1 MKEKKVPAIRF
12 QGFTDEWEQ
21 RKVGNFYD
29 FKNGLNKGKEFFG
42 TGVPIVNFTDVFH
55 HRGLVASQLYG
66 RVSLTPEEVHNILVK
81 KGEIFYTRTSET
93 LEEIGY
99 PSVMMD
105 TPKNTVFSGFVLRG
119 RSIEDSDPLDDL
131 FKKYVFFTKSFRS
144 EMTKKSSMTT
154 RALTSG
160 TSIKKMLFQY
170 PASKKEQ
177 HQIGLCITELDHL
190 ITLHQCKLTKLQLL
204 KKSMLTKMF
213 PKDGARVPEIRFQG
227 FHDDWKLY
235 PLNELAVFGG
245 GHTPSMADEA
255 NYKKDGICWVTSQ
268 DVKTDYL
275 FDTRTKLSDK
285 GASELKLYPD
295 GTIIMVTRS
304 GILRHTL
311 PIALLKI
318 PATVNQDI
326 RTISVGLSFSSTWL
340 MQYLKVHERELLL
353 NYGKVGTTVESIDF
367 SKLKTMNLLVPTM
380 DEQEKIGAY
389 FSRMDNLIAIHQHN
403 IAKLQHI
410 KQAMLSKLFV

>member
-1 MKEKKVPAIRF
+1 MNEKKIPAIRF
-12 QGFTDEWEQ
+12 QGFTDEWEHHKFGDIAKFINGRAYTQ
-21 RKVGNFYD
+21 NELLPTGKYKVLRVGNFYTNESWYYSNLELAEKYYAED
-29 FKNGLNKGKEFFG
+29 GDLLYTWSATFGPHIWHGEKVIYHHHIWKVDVSDRLDKYFAMQLFEQDKHDILSGYNGSTMAHITKYGMEKKRVIIPPNIEEQKQLGIFLGKL
-42 TGVPIVNFTDVFH
+42 D
-55 HRGLVASQLYG
+55 QL
-66 RVSLTPEEVHNILVK
+66 I
-81 KGEIFYTRTSET
+81 
-93 LEEIGY
+93 
-99 PSVMMD
+99 
-105 TPKNTVFSGFVLRG
+105 
-119 RSIEDSDPLDDL
+119 
-131 FKKYVFFTKSFRS
+131 
-144 EMTKKSSMTT
+144 
-154 RALTSG
+154 A
-160 TSIKKMLFQY
+160 
-170 PASKKEQ
+170 
-177 HQIGLCITELDHL
+177 
-190 ITLHQCKLTKLQLL
+190 LHQHKLTKLQLL

-227 FHDDWKLY
+227 FHDDWKLH

-245 GHTPSMADEA
+245 GHTPSMADEKKK
-255 NYKKDGICWVTSQ
+255 KKDGICWVTSQ

-326 RTISVGLSFSSTWL
+326 RTISVGLSCSSTWL
-340 MQYLKVHERELLL
+340 MHYLKVHERELLL

-367 SKLKTMNLLVPTM
+367 SKLKTMDLLVPTM

-389 FSRMDNLIAIHQHN
+389 FSRMDDLIAIHQHN
-403 IAKLQHI
+403 IAKWQHI
-410 KQAMLSKLFV
+410 KQAMLSKLFA

>member
-1 MKEKKVPAIRF
+1 MSEKKTPAIRF
-12 QGFTDEWEQ
+12 KGFADDWEQ
-21 RKVGNFYD
+21 RKIEDLAEVNPKSVIPEKFEYVDLESVVGTEIIAHRTETRDSAPSRAQRLAKKGDVFYQTVRPYQKNNCLFEGAERSYVFSTGYAQLRSHGDSYFLLTMLQREDFVNNVLDRCTGTSYPAINANVLADLTVSYPVDIQEQIKIGQD
-29 FKNGLNKGKEFFG
+29 FK
-42 TGVPIVNFTDVFH
+42 
-55 HRGLVASQLYG
+55 R
-66 RVSLTPEEVHNILVK
+66 
-81 KGEIFYTRTSET
+81 
-93 LEEIGY
+93 
-99 PSVMMD
+99 
-105 TPKNTVFSGFVLRG
+105 
-119 RSIEDSDPLDDL
+119 LD
-131 FKKYVFFTKSFRS
+131 Y
-144 EMTKKSSMTT
+144 
-154 RALTSG
+154 
-160 TSIKKMLFQY
+160 
-170 PASKKEQ
+170 
-177 HQIGLCITELDHL
+177 L
-190 ITLHQCKLTKLQLL
+190 IALHQRKLTKLQLL

-227 FHDDWKLY
+227 FHDDWKLH

-275 FDTRTKLSDK
+275 FDTCTKLSDK

-367 SKLKTMNLLVPTM
+367 SKLKTMDLLVPTM

-389 FSRMDNLIAIHQHN
+389 FSRMDDLIAIHQHN

>member
-1 MKEKKVPAIRF
+1 MSEKKTPAIRF
-12 QGFTDEWEQ
+12 KGFADDWEQ
-21 RKVGNFYD
+21 RKIEDLAEVNPKSVIPEKFEYVDLESVVGTEIIAHRTETRDSAPSRAQRLAKKGDVFYQTVRPYQKNNCLFEGAERSYVFSTGYAQLRSHGDSYFLLTMLQREDFVNNVLDRCTGTSYPAINANVLADLTVSYPVDIQEQIKIGQD
-29 FKNGLNKGKEFFG
+29 FK
-42 TGVPIVNFTDVFH
+42 
-55 HRGLVASQLYG
+55 R
-66 RVSLTPEEVHNILVK
+66 
-81 KGEIFYTRTSET
+81 
-93 LEEIGY
+93 
-99 PSVMMD
+99 
-105 TPKNTVFSGFVLRG
+105 
-119 RSIEDSDPLDDL
+119 LD
-131 FKKYVFFTKSFRS
+131 Y
-144 EMTKKSSMTT
+144 
-154 RALTSG
+154 
-160 TSIKKMLFQY
+160 
-170 PASKKEQ
+170 
-177 HQIGLCITELDHL
+177 L
-190 ITLHQCKLTKLQLL
+190 IALHQRKLTKLQLL

-227 FHDDWKLY
+227 FHDDWKLH

-275 FDTRTKLSDK
+275 FDTCTKLSDK

-326 RTISVGLSFSSTWL
+326 RTISVGLSCSSTWL
-340 MQYLKVHERELLL
+340 MHYLKVHERELLL

-367 SKLKTMNLLVPTM
+367 SKLKTMDLLVPTM

-389 FSRMDNLIAIHQHN
+389 FSRMDDLIAIHQHN
-403 IAKLQHI
+403 IAKWQHI

>member
-1 MKEKKVPAIRF
+1 MSEKKTPAIRF
-12 QGFTDEWEQ
+12 KGFADDWEQ
-21 RKVGNFYD
+21 RKIEDLAEVNPKSVIPEKFEYVDLESVVGTEIIAHRTETRDSAPSRAQRLAKKGDVFYQTVRPYQKNNCLFEGAERSYVFSTGYAQLRSHGDSYFLLTMLQREDFVNNVLDRCTGTSYPAINANVLADLTVSYPVDIQEQIKIGQD
-29 FKNGLNKGKEFFG
+29 FK
-42 TGVPIVNFTDVFH
+42 
-55 HRGLVASQLYG
+55 R
-66 RVSLTPEEVHNILVK
+66 
-81 KGEIFYTRTSET
+81 
-93 LEEIGY
+93 
-99 PSVMMD
+99 
-105 TPKNTVFSGFVLRG
+105 
-119 RSIEDSDPLDDL
+119 LD
-131 FKKYVFFTKSFRS
+131 Y
-144 EMTKKSSMTT
+144 
-154 RALTSG
+154 
-160 TSIKKMLFQY
+160 
-170 PASKKEQ
+170 
-177 HQIGLCITELDHL
+177 L
-190 ITLHQCKLTKLQLL
+190 ITLHQRKLTKLQLL

-227 FHDDWKLY
+227 FHDDWKLH

-275 FDTRTKLSDK
+275 FDTCTKLSDK

-326 RTISVGLSFSSTWL
+326 RTISVGLSCSSTWL
-340 MQYLKVHERELLL
+340 MHYLKVHERELLL

-367 SKLKTMNLLVPTM
+367 SKLKTMDLLVPTM

-389 FSRMDNLIAIHQHN
+389 FSRMDDLIAIHQHN
-403 IAKLQHI
+403 IAKWQHI

>member
-1 MKEKKVPAIRF
+1 MSEKKTPAIRF
-12 QGFTDEWEQ
+12 EGFMDEWEQ
-21 RKVGNFYD
+21 HEFGDIAKFINGRAYAQNELLPTGKYKVLRVGNFYTNESWYYSNLELVD
-29 FKNGLNKGKEFFG
+29 KYYAKYGDLLYTWSATFGPHIWHGEKVIYHYHIWKVDVSNRLDKYFAMQLLEQDKHDILSGYNGSTMAHITKYGMEKKRVTIPPNIEEQKQLGIFLGK
-42 TGVPIVNFTDVFH
+42 
-55 HRGLVASQLYG
+55 
-66 RVSLTPEEVHNILVK
+66 
-81 KGEIFYTRTSET
+81 
-93 LEEIGY
+93 
-99 PSVMMD
+99 
-105 TPKNTVFSGFVLRG
+105 
-119 RSIEDSDPLDDL
+119 LDN
-131 FKKYVFFTKSFRS
+131 
-144 EMTKKSSMTT
+144 
-154 RALTSG
+154 
-160 TSIKKMLFQY
+160 
-170 PASKKEQ
+170 
-177 HQIGLCITELDHL
+177 L
-190 ITLHQCKLTKLQLL
+190 IALHQHKLTKLQLL

>member
-1 MKEKKVPAIRF
+1 MSEKKTPAIRF
-12 QGFTDEWEQ
+12 KGFTDDWEQ
-21 RKVGNFYD
+21 CKLEDLAEVNPKSVIPEKFEYVDLESVVGTEIITHRTETRD
-29 FKNGLNKGKEFFG
+29 TAPSRAQRLAKKG
-42 TGVPIVNFTDVFH
+42 DVFYQTV
-55 HRGLVASQLYG
+55 RPYQ
-66 RVSLTPEEVHNILVK
+66 
-81 KGEIFYTRTSET
+81 
-93 LEEIGY
+93 
-99 PSVMMD
+99 
-105 TPKNTVFSGFVLRG
+105 KNNCLFEGAERSYVFSTGYAQLRSHGDSYFLLTMLQREDFVNNV
-119 RSIEDSDPLDDL
+119 LDRC
-131 FKKYVFFTKSFRS
+131 T
-144 EMTKKSSMTT
+144 
-154 RALTSG
+154 G
-160 TSIKKMLFQY
+160 TSY
-170 PASKKEQ
+170 PAINANVLADLTVSYPVDIQEQ
-177 HQIGLCITELDHL
+177 IKIGQYFKRLDYL
-190 ITLHQCKLTKLQLL
+190 IALHQRKLTKLQLL

-227 FHDDWKLY
+227 FHDDWKLH

-326 RTISVGLSFSSTWL
+326 RTISVGLSCSSTWL
-340 MQYLKVHERELLL
+340 MHYLKVHERELLL

-367 SKLKTMNLLVPTM
+367 SKLKTMDLLVPTM

-389 FSRMDNLIAIHQHN
+389 FSRMDDLIAIHQHN
-403 IAKLQHI
+403 IAKWQHI

>member
-1 MKEKKVPAIRF
+1 MNEKKIPAIRF
-12 QGFTDEWEQ
+12 QGFTDEWEHHKFGDIAKFINGRAYTQ
-21 RKVGNFYD
+21 NELLPTGKYKVLRVGNFYTNESWYYSNLELAEKYYAED
-29 FKNGLNKGKEFFG
+29 GDLLYTWSATFGPHIWHGEKVIYHYHIWKVDVSDRLDKYFAMQLFEQDKHDILSGYNGSTMAHITKYGMEKKRVIIPPNIEEQKQLGIFLGKL
-42 TGVPIVNFTDVFH
+42 D
-55 HRGLVASQLYG
+55 QL
-66 RVSLTPEEVHNILVK
+66 I
-81 KGEIFYTRTSET
+81 
-93 LEEIGY
+93 
-99 PSVMMD
+99 
-105 TPKNTVFSGFVLRG
+105 
-119 RSIEDSDPLDDL
+119 
-131 FKKYVFFTKSFRS
+131 
-144 EMTKKSSMTT
+144 
-154 RALTSG
+154 A
-160 TSIKKMLFQY
+160 
-170 PASKKEQ
+170 
-177 HQIGLCITELDHL
+177 
-190 ITLHQCKLTKLQLL
+190 LHQHKLTKLQLL

-227 FHDDWKLY
+227 FHDDWKLH

-326 RTISVGLSFSSTWL
+326 RTISVGLSCSSTWL
-340 MQYLKVHERELLL
+340 MHYLKVHERELLL

-367 SKLKTMNLLVPTM
+367 SKLKTMDLLVPTM

-389 FSRMDNLIAIHQHN
+389 FSRMDDLIAIHQHN
-403 IAKLQHI
+403 IAKWQHI

>member
-1 MKEKKVPAIRF
+1 
-12 QGFTDEWEQ
+12 
-21 RKVGNFYD
+21 
-29 FKNGLNKGKEFFG
+29 
-42 TGVPIVNFTDVFH
+42 
-55 HRGLVASQLYG
+55 
-66 RVSLTPEEVHNILVK
+66 
-81 KGEIFYTRTSET
+81 
-93 LEEIGY
+93 
-99 PSVMMD
+99 
-105 TPKNTVFSGFVLRG
+105 
-119 RSIEDSDPLDDL
+119 
-131 FKKYVFFTKSFRS
+131 
-144 EMTKKSSMTT
+144 
-154 RALTSG
+154 
-160 TSIKKMLFQY
+160 
-170 PASKKEQ
+170 
-177 HQIGLCITELDHL
+177 
-190 ITLHQCKLTKLQLL
+190 
-204 KKSMLTKMF
+204 MLTKMF

-227 FHDDWKLY
+227 FHDDWKLH

-275 FDTRTKLSDK
+275 FDTCTKLSDK

-326 RTISVGLSFSSTWL
+326 RTISVGLSCSSTWL
-340 MQYLKVHERELLL
+340 MHYLKVHERELLL

>member
-1 MKEKKVPAIRF
+1 MSEKKTPAIRF
-12 QGFTDEWEQ
+12 KGFADDWEQ
-21 RKVGNFYD
+21 RKIEDLAEVNPKSVIPEKFEYVDLESVVGTEIIAHRTETRDSAPSRAQRLAKKGDVFYQTVRPYQKNNCLFEGAERSYVFSTGYAQLRSHGDSYFLLTMLQREDFVNNVLDRCTGTSYPAINANVLADLTVSYPVDIQEQIKIGQD
-29 FKNGLNKGKEFFG
+29 FK
-42 TGVPIVNFTDVFH
+42 
-55 HRGLVASQLYG
+55 R
-66 RVSLTPEEVHNILVK
+66 
-81 KGEIFYTRTSET
+81 
-93 LEEIGY
+93 
-99 PSVMMD
+99 
-105 TPKNTVFSGFVLRG
+105 
-119 RSIEDSDPLDDL
+119 LD
-131 FKKYVFFTKSFRS
+131 Y
-144 EMTKKSSMTT
+144 
-154 RALTSG
+154 
-160 TSIKKMLFQY
+160 
-170 PASKKEQ
+170 
-177 HQIGLCITELDHL
+177 L
-190 ITLHQCKLTKLQLL
+190 IALHQRKLTKLQLL

-227 FHDDWKLY
+227 FHDDWKLH

-275 FDTRTKLSDK
+275 FDTCTKLSDK

>member
-1 MKEKKVPAIRF
+1 MNEKKIPAIRF
-12 QGFTDEWEQ
+12 QGFTDEWEHHKFGDIAKFINGRAYTQ
-21 RKVGNFYD
+21 NELLPTGKYKVLRVGNFYTNESWYYSNLELAEKYYAED
-29 FKNGLNKGKEFFG
+29 GDLLYTWSATFGPHIWHGEKVIYHYHIWKVDVSDRLDKYFAMQLFEQDKHDILSGYNGSTMAHITKYGMEKKRVIIPPNIEEQKQLGIFLGKL
-42 TGVPIVNFTDVFH
+42 D
-55 HRGLVASQLYG
+55 QL
-66 RVSLTPEEVHNILVK
+66 I
-81 KGEIFYTRTSET
+81 
-93 LEEIGY
+93 
-99 PSVMMD
+99 
-105 TPKNTVFSGFVLRG
+105 
-119 RSIEDSDPLDDL
+119 
-131 FKKYVFFTKSFRS
+131 
-144 EMTKKSSMTT
+144 
-154 RALTSG
+154 A
-160 TSIKKMLFQY
+160 
-170 PASKKEQ
+170 
-177 HQIGLCITELDHL
+177 
-190 ITLHQCKLTKLQLL
+190 LHQHKLTKLQLL

>member
-1 MKEKKVPAIRF
+1 MSEKKTPAIRF
-12 QGFTDEWEQ
+12 EGFMDEWEQ
-21 RKVGNFYD
+21 HEFGDIAKFINGRAYAQNELLPTGKYKVLRVGNFYTNESWYYSNLELVD
-29 FKNGLNKGKEFFG
+29 KYYAKYGDLLYTWSATFGPHIWHGEKVIYHYHIWKVDVSNRLDKYFAMQLLEQDKHDILSGYNGSTMAHITKYGMEKKRVTIPPNIEEQKQLGIFLGK
-42 TGVPIVNFTDVFH
+42 
-55 HRGLVASQLYG
+55 
-66 RVSLTPEEVHNILVK
+66 
-81 KGEIFYTRTSET
+81 
-93 LEEIGY
+93 
-99 PSVMMD
+99 
-105 TPKNTVFSGFVLRG
+105 
-119 RSIEDSDPLDDL
+119 LDN
-131 FKKYVFFTKSFRS
+131 
-144 EMTKKSSMTT
+144 
-154 RALTSG
+154 
-160 TSIKKMLFQY
+160 
-170 PASKKEQ
+170 
-177 HQIGLCITELDHL
+177 L
-190 ITLHQCKLTKLQLL
+190 IALHQHKLTKLQLL

-227 FHDDWKLY
+227 FHDDWKLH

-275 FDTRTKLSDK
+275 FDTCTKLSDK

-326 RTISVGLSFSSTWL
+326 RTISVGLSCSSTWL
-340 MQYLKVHERELLL
+340 MHYLKVHERELLL

-367 SKLKTMNLLVPTM
+367 SKLKTMDLLVPTM

-389 FSRMDNLIAIHQHN
+389 FSRMDDLIAIHQHN
-403 IAKLQHI
+403 IAKWQHI

>member
-1 MKEKKVPAIRF
+1 MSEKKTPAIRF
-12 QGFTDEWEQ
+12 EGFMDEWEQ
-21 RKVGNFYD
+21 HEFGDIAKFINGRAYAQNELLPTGKYKVLRVGNFYTNESWYYSNLELAEKYYAED
-29 FKNGLNKGKEFFG
+29 GDLLYTWSATFGPHIWHGEKVIYHYHIWKVDVSDRLDKYFAMQLFEQDKHDILSGYNGSTMAHITKYGMEKKRVIIPPNIEEQKQLGIFLGKL
-42 TGVPIVNFTDVFH
+42 D
-55 HRGLVASQLYG
+55 QL
-66 RVSLTPEEVHNILVK
+66 I
-81 KGEIFYTRTSET
+81 
-93 LEEIGY
+93 
-99 PSVMMD
+99 
-105 TPKNTVFSGFVLRG
+105 
-119 RSIEDSDPLDDL
+119 
-131 FKKYVFFTKSFRS
+131 
-144 EMTKKSSMTT
+144 
-154 RALTSG
+154 A
-160 TSIKKMLFQY
+160 
-170 PASKKEQ
+170 
-177 HQIGLCITELDHL
+177 
-190 ITLHQCKLTKLQLL
+190 LHQHKLTKLQLL

>member
-1 MKEKKVPAIRF
+1 MSEKKTPAIRF
-12 QGFTDEWEQ
+12 KGFADDWEQ
-21 RKVGNFYD
+21 RKIEDLAEVNPKSVIPEKFEYVDLESVVGTEIIAHRTETRDSAPSRAQRLAKKGDVFYQTVRPYQKNNCLFEGAERSYVFSTGYAQLRSHGDSYFLLTMLQREDFVNNVLDRCTGTSYPAINANVLADLTVSYPVDIQEQIKIGQD
-29 FKNGLNKGKEFFG
+29 FK
-42 TGVPIVNFTDVFH
+42 
-55 HRGLVASQLYG
+55 R
-66 RVSLTPEEVHNILVK
+66 
-81 KGEIFYTRTSET
+81 
-93 LEEIGY
+93 
-99 PSVMMD
+99 
-105 TPKNTVFSGFVLRG
+105 
-119 RSIEDSDPLDDL
+119 LD
-131 FKKYVFFTKSFRS
+131 Y
-144 EMTKKSSMTT
+144 
-154 RALTSG
+154 
-160 TSIKKMLFQY
+160 
-170 PASKKEQ
+170 
-177 HQIGLCITELDHL
+177 L
-190 ITLHQCKLTKLQLL
+190 IALHQRKLTKLQLL

-227 FHDDWKLY
+227 FHDDWKLH

-275 FDTRTKLSDK
+275 FDTCTKLSDK

-367 SKLKTMNLLVPTM
+367 SKLKTMDLLVPTM

>member
-1 MKEKKVPAIRF
+1 MNEKKIPAIRF
-12 QGFTDEWEQ
+12 QGFTDEWEHHKFGDIAKFINGRAYTQ
-21 RKVGNFYD
+21 NELLPTGKYKVLRVGNFYTNESWYYSNLELAEKYYAED
-29 FKNGLNKGKEFFG
+29 GDLLYTWSATFGPHIWHGEKVIYHYHIWKVDVSDRLDKYFAMQLFEQDKHDILSGYNGSTMAHITKYGMEKKRVIIPPNIEEQKQLGIFLGKL
-42 TGVPIVNFTDVFH
+42 D
-55 HRGLVASQLYG
+55 QL
-66 RVSLTPEEVHNILVK
+66 I
-81 KGEIFYTRTSET
+81 
-93 LEEIGY
+93 
-99 PSVMMD
+99 
-105 TPKNTVFSGFVLRG
+105 
-119 RSIEDSDPLDDL
+119 
-131 FKKYVFFTKSFRS
+131 
-144 EMTKKSSMTT
+144 
-154 RALTSG
+154 A
-160 TSIKKMLFQY
+160 
-170 PASKKEQ
+170 
-177 HQIGLCITELDHL
+177 
-190 ITLHQCKLTKLQLL
+190 LHQHKLTKLQLL

-227 FHDDWKLY
+227 FHDDWKLH

-326 RTISVGLSFSSTWL
+326 RTISVGLSCSSTWL
-340 MQYLKVHERELLL
+340 MHYLKVHERELLL

-367 SKLKTMNLLVPTM
+367 SKLKTMDLLVPTM

-389 FSRMDNLIAIHQHN
+389 FSRMDDLIAIHQHN
-403 IAKLQHI
+403 IAKWQHI
-410 KQAMLSKLFV
+410 KQAMLSKLFA

>member
-1 MKEKKVPAIRF
+1 MNEKKIPAIRF
-12 QGFTDEWEQ
+12 QGFTDEWEHHKFGDIAKFINGRAYTQ
-21 RKVGNFYD
+21 NELLPTGKYKVLRVGNFYTNESWYYSNLELAEKYYAED
-29 FKNGLNKGKEFFG
+29 GDLLYTWSATFGPHIWHGEKVIYHYHIWKVDVSDRLDKYFAMQLFEQDKHDILSGYNGSTMAHITKYGMEKKRVIIPPNIEEQKQLGIFLGKL
-42 TGVPIVNFTDVFH
+42 D
-55 HRGLVASQLYG
+55 QL
-66 RVSLTPEEVHNILVK
+66 I
-81 KGEIFYTRTSET
+81 
-93 LEEIGY
+93 
-99 PSVMMD
+99 
-105 TPKNTVFSGFVLRG
+105 
-119 RSIEDSDPLDDL
+119 
-131 FKKYVFFTKSFRS
+131 
-144 EMTKKSSMTT
+144 
-154 RALTSG
+154 A
-160 TSIKKMLFQY
+160 
-170 PASKKEQ
+170 
-177 HQIGLCITELDHL
+177 
-190 ITLHQCKLTKLQLL
+190 LHQHKLTKLQLL

-227 FHDDWKLY
+227 FHDDWKLH

-275 FDTRTKLSDK
+275 FDTCTKLSDK

-326 RTISVGLSFSSTWL
+326 RTISVGLSCSSTWL
-340 MQYLKVHERELLL
+340 MHYLKVHERELLL

-367 SKLKTMNLLVPTM
+367 SKLKTMDLLVPTM

-389 FSRMDNLIAIHQHN
+389 FSRMDDLIAIHQHN

>member
-1 MKEKKVPAIRF
+1 MSEKKTPAIRF
-12 QGFTDEWEQ
+12 KGFADDWEQ
-21 RKVGNFYD
+21 RKIEDLAEVNPKSVIPEKFEYVDLESVVGTEIIAHRTETRDSAPSRAQRLAKKGDVFYQTVRPYQKNNCLFEGAERSYVFSTGYAQLRSHGDSYFLLTMLQREDFVNNVLDRCTGTSYPAINANVLADLTVSYPVDIQEQIKIGQD
-29 FKNGLNKGKEFFG
+29 FK
-42 TGVPIVNFTDVFH
+42 
-55 HRGLVASQLYG
+55 R
-66 RVSLTPEEVHNILVK
+66 
-81 KGEIFYTRTSET
+81 
-93 LEEIGY
+93 
-99 PSVMMD
+99 
-105 TPKNTVFSGFVLRG
+105 
-119 RSIEDSDPLDDL
+119 LD
-131 FKKYVFFTKSFRS
+131 Y
-144 EMTKKSSMTT
+144 
-154 RALTSG
+154 
-160 TSIKKMLFQY
+160 
-170 PASKKEQ
+170 
-177 HQIGLCITELDHL
+177 L
-190 ITLHQCKLTKLQLL
+190 IALHQRKLTKLQLL

-227 FHDDWKLY
+227 FHDDWKLH

-275 FDTRTKLSDK
+275 FDTCTKLSDK

-367 SKLKTMNLLVPTM
+367 SKLKTMDLLVPTM

-389 FSRMDNLIAIHQHN
+389 FSRMDDLIAIHQHN
-403 IAKLQHI
+403 IAKWQHI